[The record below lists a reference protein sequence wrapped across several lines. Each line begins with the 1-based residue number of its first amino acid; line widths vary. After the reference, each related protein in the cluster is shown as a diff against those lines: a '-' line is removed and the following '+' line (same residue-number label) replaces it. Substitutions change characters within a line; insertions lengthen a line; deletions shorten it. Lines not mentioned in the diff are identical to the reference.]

1 MKKYLAF
8 LLAITMLASLLTG
21 CGGDTNSGSG
31 SDSGSQ
37 NEDSPPVEMTGNC
50 TVPANSD
57 IVVINYSDISTFFP
71 ADVTQA
77 SEYSLGHLAY
87 ESLCTFDDDMNI
99 QYVLA
104 SGCEVSED
112 GKDYTFTLRKGI
124 KFSDGE
130 DWNAEACKANFDMIL
145 DESNAFLNVWMITDV
160 VESCE
165 VVDDYTVMLHLF
177 DAYAPMLNVLASF
190 TGFVSPALIAKGPE
204 AWKNEVVG
212 TGQYVQ
218 TEYRSGESAV
228 YTLNRNYWGYDP
240 EIAGDAV
247 LAPDAGFNSI
257 TVKPVSEEATRIA
270 MLISGEADIIGSV
283 SATNIPT
290 LEANGGTITKCVG
303 ALIAYLYFNCQ
314 KPATSDVRVRQA
326 ISLAIDTAALNDVV
340 YGGANQVC
348 DSVLSPSI
356 SGYKSSGIIETN
368 LEKARELLAEAGYGD
383 GLTLVAWEENDT
395 SDIQRG
401 EFIQQ
406 QLEQIGITL
415 QIQPMEGGVL
425 ATEIG
430 GHEPSD
436 PNYYDLYI
444 RGYGSDTYDSDEM
457 LGRFSTPAW
466 APVGSNYTYYSNAE
480 YDALIAEAA
489 KTIDPDVRNEL
500 YSQAQDILRE
510 DMPVLPL
517 LVNSYISAY
526 GKRIENFNYHT
537 NSFYNYND
545 ATFVG

>member
-1 MKKYLAF
+1 MKKYLAL
-8 LLAITMLASLLTG
+8 LLALTMLASLLTG
-21 CGGDTNSGSG
+21 CGGDSGSG
-31 SDSGSQ
+31 SDSGNDASAD
-37 NEDSPPVEMTGNC
+37 NPPPVEMTGNC

-57 IVVINYSDISTFFP
+57 IVVVNYSDISTFFP
-71 ADVTQA
+71 ADITQA
-77 SEYSLGHLAY
+77 AEYSLGHLAY

-104 SGCEVSED
+104 SGCEISED

-130 DWNAEACKANFDMIL
+130 DWNAAACKANFDMML
-145 DESNAFLNVWMITDV
+145 DESNAFLNVWLFTGV

-165 VVDDYTVMLHLF
+165 VVDDYTVILHLF
-177 DAYAPMLNVLASF
+177 DSYAPMLNVLAAY

-204 AWKNEVVG
+204 AWKNEVAG

-218 TEYRSGESAV
+218 TSYRSGESAV

-240 EIAGDAV
+240 EIAGDDV

-257 TVKPVSEEATRIA
+257 TVKPVAEEATRIA
-270 MLISGEADIIGSV
+270 MLISGEADVANEI

-290 LEANGGTITKCVG
+290 LEANGGSIATCPG
-303 ALIAYLYFNCQ
+303 AVIGYLYFNCQ
-314 KPATSDVRVRQA
+314 KPAMNDVRVRQA
-326 ISLAIDTAALNDVV
+326 ISMAIDTAALNNVV

-348 DSVLSPSI
+348 DSVISTSI
-356 SGYKSSGIIETN
+356 SGYKKTGVIEVN
-368 LEKARELLAEAGYGD
+368 LEKARSLMAEAGYGD
-383 GLTLVAWEENDT
+383 GLTLTAWEENDT

-415 QIQPMEGGVL
+415 DVHPMEGGVL
-425 ATEIG
+425 ATEVG
-430 GHEPSD
+430 GHEPTD
-436 PNYYDLYI
+436 PNYYDVYI

-457 LGRFSTPAW
+457 LGRYSTPAW
-466 APVGSNYTYYSNAE
+466 APAGSNYSYYSNPE

-489 KTIDPDVRNEL
+489 KSTDPDARNEL

-517 LVNSYISAY
+517 LVNTYIEIGRASC
-526 GKRIENFNYHT
+526 RER
-537 NSFYNYND
+537 
-545 ATFVG
+545 V